1 MIDKNKIR
9 NSVCALL
16 FVIANTLIYGLGFT
30 LSEFVGS
37 PVGGLND
44 VAVLSF
50 QWAAIT
56 FATFGLLY
64 LLSLNRYIFAIIFPL
79 LTTLCTVLTYFR
91 YTANVTL
98 TPMLIDLALIND
110 ARTNMQVISLQL
122 IVIIILTLILS
133 VAIVWYRWKKIRFS
147 YVWLHALLA
156 IGIVYTTNY
165 EIQALSRPLSERM
178 PHSLFY
184 NLRRYMDERAVATAT
199 RDTFTIPSTANSD
212 SLTVVFVVGESLRSD
227 HLQINGYHRTTTPN
241 LASEKNVVSLPN
253 IHTVPCFTHVSV
265 PHIFTRADSL
275 NPKRAF
281 SEQSFITIFKQAGF
295 RTSWLANQESVATY
309 VYFMNECD
317 TLIYANSGK
326 SMYVF
331 DEWLDEALLPDYSNE
346 LNNANCKQL
355 IILHTIGS
363 HWWYNSHY
371 TKEFERYL
379 PTISSRV
386 ISSNSKEEMINSYDN
401 TILYTDYF
409 IKNVIE
415 SLRNRKAILFYLSDH
430 GECLGEDGYFT
441 HGIDRPQ
448 LHNPAAFVWY
458 SDSYAA
464 EFSDNIENLKENS
477 LRHFHSDY
485 LFHSIIDA
493 ADISSPYMQP
503 EFSIFE

>member
-1 MIDKNKIR
+1 MAKKRRLENIH
-9 NSVCALL
+9 ALL
-16 FVIANTLIYGLGFT
+16 FVVINTLIYGLGFT

-44 VAVLSF
+44 IAVLCF
-50 QWAAIT
+50 QWSAIT
-56 FATFGLLY
+56 VATFGLIY
-64 LLSLNRYIFAIIFPL
+64 LLSLNRYIFAITFPL

-110 ARTNMQVISLQL
+110 ARTNMQVISPQL
-122 IVIIILTLILS
+122 VAIIILTLILS
-133 VAIVWYRWKKIRFS
+133 VAIVCYRCRRISFPN
-147 YVWLHALLA
+147 VWLHALLA

-165 EIQALSRPLSERM
+165 KIQALSRPLSERM

-184 NLRRYMDERAVATAT
+184 NLRRYMDERAVATAA
-199 RDTFTIPSTANSD
+199 RDTFTVTSIANSD
-212 SLTVVFVVGESLRSD
+212 SLTVVFIVGESLRSD
-227 HLQINGYHRTTTPN
+227 HLQINGYHRSTTPN

-275 NPKRAF
+275 TPQRAF
-281 SEQSFITIFKQAGF
+281 NEQSFVTIFKQAGF
-295 RTSWLANQESVATY
+295 RTSWLANQESVETY

-346 LNNANCKQL
+346 LRNADSKQL

-371 TKEFERYL
+371 TKEFEHYT
-379 PTISSRV
+379 PTITSRV
-386 ISSNSKEEMINSYDN
+386 ISSNSKESMINSYDN

-409 IKNVIE
+409 IKSVIE
-415 SLRNRKAILFYLSDH
+415 SLRDRKAILFYLSDH

-464 EFSDNIENLKENS
+464 EYADNINTLKNNR
-477 LRHFHSDY
+477 LKRYHSDY

-493 ADISSPYMQP
+493 ADISSPYMQA
-503 EFSIFE
+503 EHSIFK